1 MSQEENNKQNENGNG
16 NESSTQGFEG
26 QGKDTEINGAQ
37 DAAPQEE
44 AVEETQADPLEELN
58 RKYLLLF
65 AEFENYRKRTAREKA
80 DLIKGGGSD
89 VIKSILPVI
98 DDLDRAIKANEQAH
112 DIELVKEGFKLI
124 HNKFMNIMQ
133 AKGVKM
139 MELNGK
145 EFNADVSEA
154 IANIPAPSEELKGK
168 VVDVVENGYT
178 MNDQVIRFAKVVVG
192 Q

>member
-1 MSQEENNKQNENGNG
+1 MSQEENNKQNGNG